1 MIFVGDDWADD
12 HHDVVVMDEA
22 GATLAYRR
30 LPEGVEGV
38 GLLHCLV
45 AEHAQDPA
53 QVAVG
58 IETDRGL
65 WVASLVAA
73 GYQVYAV
80 NPKVASRYRERQSNS
95 GAKSDRADAK
105 MLADLVR
112 TDRHLHRQVAGDSE
126 EVTAVQ
132 LLARSHQRLL
142 WSRQRHVNGLRAQ
155 LREYYPAALAA
166 FSEDLAHHDA
176 LAVLER
182 APRPEQGRA
191 LSLSALQATLRR
203 GGRQRN
209 LERRAQEIQQALRT
223 PQLETPATVTRAY
236 AAVGASTIAVIA
248 EMTRQIKALEAELN
262 ESFES
267 HPDADIITSLPG
279 LGPILGARVLGEF
292 GDDPNRYQDARS
304 RRNYAGTAP
313 LTRASGTKK
322 VVLARFVRNRHLG
335 DATYLWAFAS
345 LSSSPGARAYY
356 DSLRAKGAGHNCALR
371 ALSNRLVGIL
381 HGCLAHREAY
391 DETKAWG
398 HRAGNAPDGAAR
410 AA

>member
-12 HHDVVVMDEA
+12 YHDVVIMDEA

-30 LPEGVEGV
+30 FPEGVEGV
-38 GLLHCLV
+38 GRLHTLV
-45 AEHAQDPA
+45 AEHAQDAA

-95 GAKSDRADAK
+95 GAKSDRGDAK

-126 EVTAVQ
+126 EVAAVQ

-142 WSRQRHVNGLRAQ
+142 WSRQRQLNGLRAQ
-155 LREYYPAALAA
+155 LREYYPAALDA
-166 FSEDLAHHDA
+166 FGEDLAHHDA

-182 APRPEQGRA
+182 APRPELGRA
-191 LSLSALQATLRR
+191 LSLSALQTTLRR

-209 LERRAQEIQQALRT
+209 LERRAQEIQAALRA
-223 PQLETPATVTRAY
+223 PQLGASATVTDAY
-236 AAVGASTIAVIA
+236 AAVGASTIAVVA
-248 EMTRQIKALEAELN
+248 EMTRQIKALEAKLK

-279 LGPILGARVLGEF
+279 LGSVLGARVLGEF

-304 RRNYAGTAP
+304 RKNYAGTAP
-313 LTRASGTKK
+313 ITRASGTKK
-322 VVLARFVRNRHLG
+322 VVLARFVRNRRLG
-335 DATYLWAFAS
+335 DATRLWAFAS
-345 LSSSPGARAYY
+345 LSTSPGARAYY
-356 DSLRAKGAGHNCALR
+356 DSRRARGDGYNQALR
-371 ALSNRLVGIL
+371 ALANRWVGIL
-381 HGCLAHREAY
+381 HGCLVHREAY
-391 DETKAWG
+391 DEAKAWG
-398 HRAGNAPDGAAR
+398 RRAGDAPDGTAQAA
-410 AA
+410 

>member
-1 MIFVGDDWADD
+1 MIFVGDDWAED
-12 HHDVVVMDEA
+12 HHDVVVLDEA

-38 GLLHCLV
+38 GRLHALV

-73 GYQVYAV
+73 GYRVYAV
-80 NPKVASRYRERQSNS
+80 NPKVAARYRERQSNS

-126 EVTAVQ
+126 EVAAVQ

-142 WSRQRHVNGLRAQ
+142 WSRQRQLNGLRAQ
-155 LREYYPAALAA
+155 LREYYPAALVA
-166 FSEDLAHHDA
+166 FGDDLAHHDS
-176 LAVLER
+176 LAVLAR

-191 LSLSALQATLRR
+191 LSLSALQASLRR

-209 LERRAQEIQQALRT
+209 LERRAREIQEALRA
-223 PQLETPATVTRAY
+223 PQLTAPATVTRAY
-236 AAVGASTIAVIA
+236 GAVGASTIAVVT
-248 EMTRQIKALEAELN
+248 EMTRQIKALEAELK

-304 RRNYAGTAP
+304 RKNYAGTAP
-313 LTRASGTKK
+313 ITRASGTKK

-335 DATYLWAFAS
+335 DAVYLWAFAS
-345 LSSSPGARAYY
+345 ISNSPGARAYY
-356 DSLRAKGAGHNCALR
+356 DSRRANGDGHNCALR
-371 ALSNRLVGIL
+371 ALANRLVGIL
-381 HGCLAHREAY
+381 HGCLAHHEPY
-391 DETKAWG
+391 DEVTAWG
-398 HRAGNAPDGAAR
+398 HRAGNAPDGTAQAA
-410 AA
+410 

>member
-30 LPEGVEGV
+30 LPEGVEGI
-38 GLLHCLV
+38 GTLHCLV

-53 QVAVG
+53 QVVVG

-142 WSRQRHVNGLRAQ
+142 WSRQRQLNGLRAQ
-155 LREYYPAALAA
+155 LREYDPAALVA
-166 FSEDLAHHDA
+166 FGNDLAHHDA

-182 APRPEQGRA
+182 APRPEQGKA
-191 LSLSALQATLRR
+191 LSLSALKTTLRR

-209 LERRAQEIQQALRT
+209 LERRAQEIQQALRA
-223 PQLETPATVTRAY
+223 PQLETSATVTRAY
-236 AAVGASTIAVIA
+236 SAVGVSTVAVIA
-248 EMTRQIKALEAELN
+248 EMTRQIKVLEAELK

-279 LGPILGARVLGEF
+279 LGSILGARVLSEF

-304 RRNYAGTAP
+304 RKNYAGTAP
-313 LTRASGTKK
+313 ITRASGTKR
-322 VVLARFVRNRHLG
+322 VVLARYVRNRRLG
-335 DATYLWAFAS
+335 DATRLWAFAS
-345 LSSSPGARAYY
+345 LSTSPGARAYY
-356 DSLRAKGAGHNCALR
+356 DSRRAKGDGHNCALR
-371 ALSNRLVGIL
+371 ALANRLVGIL

-391 DETKAWG
+391 DEVKAWG
-398 HRAGNAPDGAAR
+398 HRAGYAPDGSAQAA
-410 AA
+410 

>member
-12 HHDVVVMDEA
+12 HHDVVVMDEM
-22 GATLAYRR
+22 GVTLAYRR
-30 LPEGVEGV
+30 LPEGVEGI
-38 GLLHCLV
+38 GILHCLV

-53 QVAVG
+53 RVVVG

-65 WVASLVAA
+65 WVGSLVAA

-126 EVTAVQ
+126 EVLAVQ

-142 WSRQRHVNGLRAQ
+142 WSRQRQLNGLRAQ
-155 LREYYPAALAA
+155 LKEYYPAALVAA
-166 FSEDLAHHDA
+166 GNDLAHHDA

-182 APRPEQGRA
+182 APRPEQGRS
-191 LSLSALQATLRR
+191 LSFSALQATLRR
-203 GGRQRN
+203 GGRRRN
-209 LERRAQEIQQALRT
+209 LERRAQEIQQALRA
-223 PQLETPATVTRAY
+223 PQLETSATVTRAY
-236 AAVGASTIAVIA
+236 SAVGASTIAVIA
-248 EMTRQIKALEAELN
+248 EMTRQIKALEAELK

-267 HPDADIITSLPG
+267 RPDADILTSLPG

-304 RRNYAGTAP
+304 RKNYAGTAP
-313 LTRASGTKK
+313 ITRASGTKK

-345 LSSSPGARAYY
+345 LNSSPGARAYY
-356 DSLRAKGAGHNCALR
+356 ASRRAKGDGHNCALR
-371 ALSNRLVGIL
+371 ALANRLVGIL

-391 DETKAWG
+391 VEVQAWG
-398 HRAGNAPDGAAR
+398 HRAGYAPDGSAQAA
-410 AA
+410 